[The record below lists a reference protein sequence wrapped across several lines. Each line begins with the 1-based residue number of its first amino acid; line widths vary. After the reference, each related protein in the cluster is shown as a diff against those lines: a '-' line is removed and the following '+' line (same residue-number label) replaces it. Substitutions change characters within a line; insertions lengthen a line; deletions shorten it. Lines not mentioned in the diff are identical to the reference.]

1 MLAATGSPP
10 RAQGHF
16 YSEAV
21 DAHKAG
27 DMLREGTMKPMD
39 AGDELTLST
48 WLLEEQE
55 SQSG

>member
-21 DAHKAG
+21 DARRAG
-27 DMLREGTMKPMD
+27 DLLRAGAMHPME
-39 AGDELTLST
+39 AGDELTLNT

-55 SQSG
+55 SRSG